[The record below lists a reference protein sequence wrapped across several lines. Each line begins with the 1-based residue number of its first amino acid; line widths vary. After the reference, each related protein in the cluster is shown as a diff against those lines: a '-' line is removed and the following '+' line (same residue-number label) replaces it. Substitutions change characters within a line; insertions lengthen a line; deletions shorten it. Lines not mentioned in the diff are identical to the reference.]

1 MLLKQDL
8 TLFTQRTIHASTIFQ
23 RAQSRAMSGDCKLIG
38 LIGGVGPWAGLD
50 VHSKILEESSY
61 VREQDC
67 VSVMHLSF
75 PGKYTDRTDY
85 LLGKTIINPAHEFIR
100 ELEFLERAGTDSAAI
115 ICNTAHADP
124 IMNVITEG
132 MSGLALT
139 YVNIIRETQA
149 ALEQDGI
156 RRAGLLATLGT
167 YSLDL
172 YQQGF
177 SGEMLHPSNSDQLLV
192 HNVIYNRQNGLK
204 THYPNHSEE
213 LYAAL
218 VSVANNLI
226 SQGAEALVLGCT
238 ELPLLSE
245 LQRYVGIPVYDPN
258 RILAKAL
265 IKTAYQPAIQ
275 STTEH
280 YYRA

>member
-1 MLLKQDL
+1 MNGG
-8 TLFTQRTIHASTIFQ
+8 S
-23 RAQSRAMSGDCKLIG
+23 KLIG

-50 VHSKILEESSY
+50 VHRKILEEAAY

-85 LLGKTIINPAHEFIR
+85 ILGKTTINPAHEFIR
-100 ELEFLERAGTDSAAI
+100 ELRFLEQSGAGTAAI

-124 IMNVITEG
+124 IMDVIAGG
-132 MSGLALT
+132 MAGSSLR
-139 YVNIIRETQA
+139 YVNIIRETQKE
-149 ALEQDGI
+149 LEKDGI

-167 YSLDL
+167 YSLGL

-177 SGEMLHPSNSDQLLV
+177 AGEMIHPSKAGQQLV
-192 HNVIYNRQNGLK
+192 HDIIYNSQTGLK
-204 THYPNHSEE
+204 THYPKHTDELCSE
-213 LYAAL
+213 L
-218 VSVANNLI
+218 VSIAKKLI
-226 SQGAEALVLGCT
+226 EVGAEALVLGCT

-245 LQRYVGIPVYDPN
+245 LSRHLSIPIYDPN

-265 IKTAYQPAIQ
+265 LRNVHSPAVQPLNEHHYQA
-275 STTEH
+275 
-280 YYRA
+280 